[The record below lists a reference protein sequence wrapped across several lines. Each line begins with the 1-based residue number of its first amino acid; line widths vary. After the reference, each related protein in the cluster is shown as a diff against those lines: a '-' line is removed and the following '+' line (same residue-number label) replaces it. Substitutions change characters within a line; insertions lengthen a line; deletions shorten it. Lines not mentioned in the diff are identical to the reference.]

1 MQELPGP
8 LTDAETRRQFKLHR
22 ERNGP
27 VVASSNGDS
36 TVLAPV
42 SLKSR
47 LRRFLLSDLPATYAQ
62 PINSVPS
69 SPQPNRDLFK
79 EVSTNR
85 RQFFNLPWQRYANP
99 DDLVGKKGLKVY
111 GEMQHD
117 DAVKAALTLKKHAV
131 LSTGWDIEP
140 ANADA
145 LNVETA
151 EFIKYN
157 FVKMEG
163 SLDDNLL
170 AIMSALSFGFSLSEL
185 IFQQFESG
193 AYAGK
198 IGLKAIKTRLPYEF
212 GFMTDPYDNLL
223 EDGITQ
229 GSSRYPTS
237 KFVLY
242 SFNSEFGNLYGTS
255 DLRAAYAPYW
265 MKKNVWNWWA
275 MFLDRYGIPL
285 AEGMYP
291 RNSGLSDQA
300 VSDLQTSLDRL
311 QAATSITHPDDIKL
325 AFPTS
330 SISAQGSQVFE
341 KALQA
346 AELAIARALL
356 LPNLLGISAQGD
368 TGSFGQAKKHF
379 DVFILIV
386 QKLQRELSEN
396 VMGEQIIRRVVD
408 LNYKV
413 EEYPKFVFLPF
424 TETNKA
430 DLLELWLTAVEK
442 AAVKSRPEDEA
453 HIRMMTEFPEIP
465 LEDLQAEEN
474 QAKATTGASSESVVF
489 SSGGSH
495 EGWSMS
501 DEEMLAMIDQLRD
514 HLDSTHV

>member
-1 MQELPGP
+1 M
-8 LTDAETRRQFKLHR
+8 
-22 ERNGP
+22 
-27 VVASSNGDS
+27 ASSNGDS
-36 TVLAPV
+36 TDMAPV

-47 LRRFLLSDLPATYAQ
+47 LRRFLLSDVPANIYDQ
-62 PINSVPS
+62 
-69 SPQPNRDLFK
+69 PQPSNGNIPVKQQPRDLFK

-85 RQFFNLPWQRYANP
+85 RQFFNLPWQRYANS
-99 DDLVGKKGLKVY
+99 DDLVGKKGLKIY
-111 GEMQHD
+111 GEMQND
-117 DAVKAALTLKKHAV
+117 DAVKAALTLKKHSV

-140 ANADA
+140 ATTDS
-145 LNVETA
+145 LDIETA
-151 EFIKYN
+151 EFMKYN
-157 FVKMEG
+157 FVKMDG

-170 AIMSALSFGFSLSEL
+170 AIMSALGFGFSLSEL
-185 IFQQFESG
+185 IFRQFDTGTFSD
-193 AYAGK
+193 K

-212 GFMTDPYDNLL
+212 GFLTDPYDNLL
-223 EDGITQ
+223 EEGITQ
-229 GSSRYPTS
+229 GTSRYPTS

-285 AEGMYP
+285 AEGTYP

-325 AFPTS
+325 QFPTS

-346 AELAIARALL
+346 SELAIARALL
-356 LPNLLGISAQGD
+356 LPNLLGMSAQGD

-379 DVFILIV
+379 DIFILIV
-386 QKLQRELSEN
+386 EKLQRELSEN
-396 VMGEQIIRRVVD
+396 VVGEQIIRRVID

-413 EEYPKFVFLPF
+413 EQYPKFVFLPF
-424 TETNKA
+424 TETNKSE
-430 DLLELWLTAVEK
+430 LLTLWLTAVEK
-442 AAVKSRPEDEA
+442 AAVKLRPEDEA

-465 LEDLQAEEN
+465 LEDLQADED
-474 QAKATTGASSESVVF
+474 QAAATTGAPGEPVAF
-489 SSGGSH
+489 SGIGHDVRSL
-495 EGWSMS
+495 S
-501 DEEMLAMIDQLRD
+501 DEEMLAMVDQVRADLE
-514 HLDSTHV
+514 SSHV

>member
-1 MQELPGP
+1 M
-8 LTDAETRRQFKLHR
+8 A
-22 ERNGP
+22 ERN
-27 VVASSNGDS
+27 SDS
-36 TVLAPV
+36 TVAPM

-47 LRRFLLSDLPATYAQ
+47 LRRFLLSDIPASTYDQ
-62 PINSVPS
+62 PQSTNGNAPVKQ
-69 SPQPNRDLFK
+69 QPRDLFK
-79 EVSTNR
+79 EISTNR
-85 RQFFNLPWQRYANP
+85 RQFFNLPWQRYSNP
-99 DDLVGKKGLKVY
+99 DDLVGKKGLKIY
-111 GEMQHD
+111 GEMQND
-117 DAVKAALTLKKHAV
+117 DAVKAALTLKKHSV

-140 ANADA
+140 VNADA

-157 FVKMEG
+157 FVKMQG

-170 AIMSALSFGFSLSEL
+170 EIMSALSFGFSLSEL
-185 IFQQFESG
+185 CFQQFDSG
-193 AYAGK
+193 TYAGK

-212 GFMTDPYDNLL
+212 GFLTDPYDNLL

-285 AEGMYP
+285 AEGTYP

-300 VSDLQTSLDRL
+300 VSDLQTTLDRL

-356 LPNLLGISAQGD
+356 LPNLLGMSAQPD
-368 TGSFGQAKKHF
+368 TGSFSHAKKHF
-379 DVFILIV
+379 EVFILV
-386 QKLQRELSEN
+386 VEKLQRELSEN
-396 VMGEQIIRRVVD
+396 VVGEQIIRRVID

-413 EEYPKFVFLPF
+413 EQYPKFIFLPF
-424 TETNKA
+424 TETSKS
-430 DLLELWLTAVEK
+430 DLLSLWFEAIKEG
-442 AAVKSRPEDEA
+442 AVKSRPEDEA

-465 LEDLQAEEN
+465 LEDLQAGEN
-474 QAKATTGASSESVVF
+474 QSAAKTGAPGEPAAF
-489 SSGGSH
+489 SGRGQDSR
-495 EGWSMS
+495 SMS
-501 DEEMLAMIDQLRD
+501 DEEMLAMVDELR
-514 HLDSTHV
+514 SYSESAHV

>member
-1 MQELPGP
+1 MAS
-8 LTDAETRRQFKLHR
+8 T
-22 ERNGP
+22 NGG
-27 VVASSNGDS
+27 AI
-36 TVLAPV
+36 APV

-47 LRRFLLSDLPATYAQ
+47 LRRFLLSD
-62 PINSVPS
+62 IPS
-69 SPQPNRDLFK
+69 STYDQPQPTNGNSPAPQNNRDLFK
-79 EVSTNR
+79 EISTNR
-85 RQFFNLPWQRYANP
+85 RQFFNLPWQRYSNP
-99 DDLVGKKGLKVY
+99 DDLIGRKGLKIY
-111 GEMQHD
+111 GEMGND
-117 DAVKAALTLKKHAV
+117 DAVKAALSMKMHAV

-140 ANADA
+140 ATTDA
-145 LNVETA
+145 LDIETA
-151 EFIKYN
+151 EFMKHN

-170 AIMSALSFGFSLSEL
+170 AIMSALRYGFSLSEL
-185 IFQQFESG
+185 IFRQFDTGTYS
-193 AYAGK
+193 GK

-212 GFMTDPYDNLL
+212 GFLTDPYDNLL

-229 GSSRYPTS
+229 GTNRFPSS

-300 VSDLQTSLDRL
+300 VSDLQTMLARL

-356 LPNLLGISAQGD
+356 LPNLLGMSAQGD
-368 TGSFGQAKKHF
+368 TGSYGQAKKHF

-386 QKLQRELSEN
+386 EKLQRELSEN
-396 VMGEQIIRRVVD
+396 VVGEQIIRRVID

-442 AAVKSRPEDEA
+442 QAVKSRPEDEA

-465 LEDLQAEEN
+465 LEDLQAGGD
-474 QAKATTGASSESVVF
+474 QASATTGATNEPVTF
-489 SSGGSH
+489 SNYRSGA
-495 EGWSMS
+495 MS
-501 DEEMLAMIDQLRD
+501 DEQMLEMADKLLAERGLE
-514 HLDSTHV
+514 HV